1 MADQFDFKPESE
13 QNVSAAPA
21 RHRRVD
27 RHKQLYQQIQQEGE
41 TQQNASGQDPQA
53 TRKMPPVHSART
65 IPAAPPQPA
74 AQTEETRA
82 ARPVNGEPTVFHR
95 TTEYAQP
102 QPGARV
108 YGEENEGA
116 DNYRG
121 GQYQPR
127 SAQLDSQLYPDEEY
141 YEDED
146 EAPRGHRWLAVIIA
160 VVLVLALFFG
170 AMCLLPKLVERP
182 KDDSGFAGALYS
194 LRDNMSGVLRLVGV
208 EEEPAGIHLF
218 QTVSSDITAGTQVQ
232 FSITTTKAVQN
243 VRLMDEQ
250 GMALPGSAQCKDA
263 PTNTTWVVTV
273 RFENAYLGNVYAA
286 VQENDAWRT
295 TDSAILLNVVQ
306 PATPAPTQVPTPV
319 PTQAPTDAPT
329 DVPTDT
335 PAPAT
340 VQPTFFVVPV
350 APTTQPVAVATEA
363 PTAVPTAVPTE
374 APTQAPTPTPA
385 PTAEPTATPTPTPTP
400 TPVPTATPEPTATP
414 MPILQ
419 AAADDSADP
428 AKLSLTQTV
437 YRNGKKVTDYQ
448 RETAISMNAPDKY
461 TYYDGGVFTFRG
473 NSFRQNAASGTV
485 EVEDEK
491 LSIEWEY
498 EMGSIRTA
506 SNGVWYGIGWTGQPA
521 IIKWAQEARENLMN
535 LYESKR
541 TVKALKEVIFA
552 GLDGKIHFVD
562 LNDGQ
567 PTRDPINV
575 GYPLKSS
582 VSVNPY
588 GYPMLGVGQAISK
601 LANKS
606 GDYGYYLFNLL
617 DNSELMFM
625 SGKTSKQQDA
635 YCANGAFDG
644 TALFDMN
651 SDTMIVA
658 GENGLIYTIALN
670 TNFDYKSEKPSLTI
684 NKDIVFLKTKAKSE
698 EANMTGAET
707 SVAMYNNYIYTADT
721 QGILQCIDSNTMKA
735 VWAKDVGDNTD
746 AAIALDFDE
755 NGDLALYTGNTSYKR
770 LNGKK
775 PVTIRRLNALT
786 GEEIWSYEIS
796 CLYNKDQLSGCKAS
810 PVVGQNGISGL
821 VIFTVNMTGSA
832 NKSTVIALNK
842 MDGSV
847 EWEYEIDA
855 QAISSP
861 VAVYNEAG
869 DAWIIQG
876 DQSGNLYLLDGSTG
890 KVCNVLSLGGEIQ
903 GSPAVYKDMLV
914 IGTCSKDNAKMYGI
928 RIQ

>member
-1 MADQFDFKPESE
+1 
-13 QNVSAAPA
+13 
-21 RHRRVD
+21 
-27 RHKQLYQQIQQEGE
+27 
-41 TQQNASGQDPQA
+41 
-53 TRKMPPVHSART
+53 
-65 IPAAPPQPA
+65 
-74 AQTEETRA
+74 
-82 ARPVNGEPTVFHR
+82 
-95 TTEYAQP
+95 
-102 QPGARV
+102 
-108 YGEENEGA
+108 
-116 DNYRG
+116 
-121 GQYQPR
+121 
-127 SAQLDSQLYPDEEY
+127 
-141 YEDED
+141 
-146 EAPRGHRWLAVIIA
+146 
-160 VVLVLALFFG
+160 
-170 AMCLLPKLVERP
+170 
-182 KDDSGFAGALYS
+182 
-194 LRDNMSGVLRLVGV
+194 
-208 EEEPAGIHLF
+208 
-218 QTVSSDITAGTQVQ
+218 
-232 FSITTTKAVQN
+232 
-243 VRLMDEQ
+243 
-250 GMALPGSAQCKDA
+250 
-263 PTNTTWVVTV
+263 
-273 RFENAYLGNVYAA
+273 
-286 VQENDAWRT
+286 
-295 TDSAILLNVVQ
+295 
-306 PATPAPTQVPTPV
+306 
-319 PTQAPTDAPT
+319 
-329 DVPTDT
+329 
-335 PAPAT
+335 
-340 VQPTFFVVPV
+340 
-350 APTTQPVAVATEA
+350 
-363 PTAVPTAVPTE
+363 
-374 APTQAPTPTPA
+374 
-385 PTAEPTATPTPTPTP
+385 
-400 TPVPTATPEPTATP
+400 
-414 MPILQ
+414 
-419 AAADDSADP
+419 
-428 AKLSLTQTV
+428 
-437 YRNGKKVTDYQ
+437 
-448 RETAISMNAPDKY
+448 MNAPDKY

-491 LSIEWEY
+491 LSIEWKY
-498 EMGSIRTA
+498 QMGSIRTA
-506 SNGVWYGIGWTGQPA
+506 DYGTWHGIGWTGQPA

-567 PTRDPINV
+567 ATRDPINV

-601 LANKS
+601 LANKR

-617 DNSELMFM
+617 DGSELMFM
-625 SGKTSKQQDA
+625 SGKPSKQQDA

-651 SDTMIVA
+651 SDTMIVS

-684 NKDIVFLKTKAKSE
+684 NKDVVFLKTKAKSE
-698 EANMTGAET
+698 DAGMTGAET

-755 NGDLALYTGNTSYKR
+755 NGDLALYTGNTAYKR
-770 LNGKK
+770 LGSKK

-796 CLYNKDQLSGCKAS
+796 CVYNKDQLSGCKAS

-842 MDGSV
+842 MDGTV
-847 EWEYEIDA
+847 EWEYELNA
-855 QAISSP
+855 AAISSP

-876 DQSGNLYLLDGSTG
+876 DQSGNLYLLDGRTG

-914 IGTCSKDNAKMYGI
+914 IGTCSKDNAYMYGV
-928 RIQ
+928 RIQKSVLKKGKRSQAPLFPFIKRRYLL

>member
-1 MADQFDFKPESE
+1 MGRNTPNPNLTSLV
-13 QNVSAAPA
+13 NC
-21 RHRRVD
+21 RHILAGAGDV
-27 RHKQLYQQIQQEGE
+27 HHAHGTVGQL
-41 TQQNASGQDPQA
+41 SGQ
-53 TRKMPPVHSART
+53 VC
-65 IPAAPPQPA
+65 
-74 AQTEETRA
+74 
-82 ARPVNGEPTVFHR
+82 
-95 TTEYAQP
+95 
-102 QPGARV
+102 
-108 YGEENEGA
+108 NEGIVLFQA
-116 DNYRG
+116 GIGYGAVLQKGNVGMIRNGNFLNVALVLPRLLVFAFGNPFLVPAFQLVARG
-121 GQYQPR
+121 ITPEVYIAFRVQNDTKLVASLQLFHLQR
-127 SAQLDSQLYPDEEY
+127 TSAQSSIQLGV
-141 YEDED
+141 
-146 EAPRGHRWLAVIIA
+146 A
-160 VVLVLALFFG
+160 LV
-170 AMCLLPKLVERP
+170 
-182 KDDSGFAGALYS
+182 
-194 LRDNMSGVLRLVGV
+194 
-208 EEEPAGIHLF
+208 
-218 QTVSSDITAGTQVQ
+218 
-232 FSITTTKAVQN
+232 
-243 VRLMDEQ
+243 
-250 GMALPGSAQCKDA
+250 
-263 PTNTTWVVTV
+263 
-273 RFENAYLGNVYAA
+273 
-286 VQENDAWRT
+286 
-295 TDSAILLNVVQ
+295 
-306 PATPAPTQVPTPV
+306 
-319 PTQAPTDAPT
+319 
-329 DVPTDT
+329 
-335 PAPAT
+335 
-340 VQPTFFVVPV
+340 
-350 APTTQPVAVATEA
+350 
-363 PTAVPTAVPTE
+363 
-374 APTQAPTPTPA
+374 
-385 PTAEPTATPTPTPTP
+385 
-400 TPVPTATPEPTATP
+400 
-414 MPILQ
+414 
-419 AAADDSADP
+419 
-428 AKLSLTQTV
+428 LSLTQAV

-491 LSIEWEY
+491 LSIEWKY
-498 EMGSIRTA
+498 QMGSIRTA
-506 SNGVWYGIGWTGQPA
+506 DYGTWHGIGWTGQPA

-567 PTRDPINV
+567 ATRDPINV

-601 LANKS
+601 LANKR

-617 DNSELMFM
+617 DGSELMFM

-651 SDTMIVA
+651 SDTMIVS

-684 NKDIVFLKTKAKSE
+684 NKDVVFLKTKAKSE
-698 EANMTGAET
+698 DAGMTGAET

-755 NGDLALYTGNTSYKR
+755 NGDLALYTGNTAYKR
-770 LNGKK
+770 LGSKK

-796 CLYNKDQLSGCKAS
+796 CVYNKDQLSGCKAS

-842 MDGSV
+842 MDGTV
-847 EWEYEIDA
+847 EWEYELNA
-855 QAISSP
+855 AAISSP

-914 IGTCSKDNAKMYGI
+914 IGTCSKDNAYMYGV

>member
-1 MADQFDFKPESE
+1 MADHFDSKTGAD
-13 QNVSAAPA
+13 QNTPNTPA

-27 RHKQLYQQIQQEGE
+27 RHKQLYQDIQRESE
-41 TQQNASGQDPQA
+41 N
-53 TRKMPPVHSART
+53 
-65 IPAAPPQPA
+65 QPA
-74 AQTEETRA
+74 AQDTDTQATRVMPALRGGARPAPSTGDTRA
-82 ARPVNGEPTVFHR
+82 NTPGQEPVFRR

-116 DNYRG
+116 ADYRG
-121 GQYQPR
+121 SGQYQPR
-127 SAQLDSQLYPDEEY
+127 NAQLDSQLYPEGDDY

-146 EAPRGHRWLAVIIA
+146 EAPRGRRWLAVIIA

-208 EEEPAGIHLF
+208 EEDPAGIHLF
-218 QTVSSDITAGTQVQ
+218 QTVSSDISTGTQVQ

-250 GMALPGSAQCKDA
+250 GAPLPGSAQCKDA

-295 TDSAILLNVVQ
+295 TDSAIMMNVTQ
-306 PATPAPTQVPTPV
+306 PATPTPTVVPTPTPA
-319 PTQAPTDAPT
+319 PTEAPTDEP
-329 DVPTDT
+329 VVQE
-335 PAPAT
+335 T
-340 VQPTFFVVPV
+340 VQPTFFVVPAVMSTDKPVV
-350 APTTQPVAVATEA
+350 AATEA
-363 PTAVPTAVPTE
+363 PTEVPTTVPTPVPTE
-374 APTQAPTPTPA
+374 APTPT

-400 TPVPTATPEPTATP
+400 TPVPTPTPEPTATP
-414 MPILQ
+414 MPILE
-419 AAADDSADP
+419 AAAADSADP

-491 LSIEWEY
+491 LSIEWKY
-498 EMGSIRTA
+498 QMGSIRTA
-506 SNGVWYGIGWTGQPA
+506 DYGTWHGIGWTGQPA

-535 LYESKR
+535 LYENKR

-567 PTRDPINV
+567 ATRDPINV

-601 LANKS
+601 LANKR

-617 DNSELMFM
+617 DGSELMFM

-651 SDTMIVA
+651 SDTMIVS

-684 NKDIVFLKTKAKSE
+684 NKDVVFLKTKAKSE
-698 EANMTGAET
+698 DAGMTGAET

-755 NGDLALYTGNTSYKR
+755 NGDLALYTGNTAYKR
-770 LNGKK
+770 LGSKK

-786 GEEIWSYEIS
+786 GEEIWNYEIS
-796 CLYNKDQLSGCKAS
+796 CVYNKDQLSGCKAS

-842 MDGSV
+842 MDGTV
-847 EWEYEIDA
+847 EWEYELNA
-855 QAISSP
+855 AAISSP

-914 IGTCSKDNAKMYGI
+914 IGTCSKDNAYMYGV